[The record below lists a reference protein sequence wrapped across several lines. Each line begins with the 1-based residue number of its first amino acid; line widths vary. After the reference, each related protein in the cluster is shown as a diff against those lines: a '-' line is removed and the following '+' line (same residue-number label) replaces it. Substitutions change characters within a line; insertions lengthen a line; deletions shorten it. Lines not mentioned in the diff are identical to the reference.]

1 MLRVFRIT
9 SIMEGL
15 SYLTILS
22 VTLGVLSREYV
33 FHIGMTHGVLLMLY
47 LVLSLMVANKENW
60 SLKIWLPI
68 FLASLIPFAF
78 ILVEL
83 YLQKA
88 AAGDSAMLTPSK
100 T

>member
-60 SLKIWLPI
+60 SLKVWLPI

-83 YLQKA
+83 YLQKVA
-88 AAGDSAMLTPSK
+88 ANNQAMIDPA
-100 T
+100 

>member
-47 LVLSLMVANKENW
+47 LVFSLIVANKENW
-60 SLKIWLPI
+60 SLKVWLPI

-83 YLQKA
+83 YLQKVSK
-88 AAGDSAMLTPSK
+88 GDSVMIKAV
-100 T
+100 

>member
-60 SLKIWLPI
+60 SLKVWLPI

-78 ILVEL
+78 ILAEL
-83 YLQKA
+83 YLQKVA
-88 AAGDSAMLTPSK
+88 ANNQAMIDPA
-100 T
+100 

>member
-1 MLRVFRIT
+1 MLKAFRMT

-22 VTLGVLSREYV
+22 VTVGLISREYV
-33 FHIGMTHGVLLMLY
+33 FQIGMTHGVLLILY
-47 LVLSLMVANKENW
+47 ILFSLMVANKANW

-83 YLQKA
+83 YMQKVA
-88 AAGDSAMLTPSK
+88 ANNQAIIDPA
-100 T
+100 

>member
-1 MLRVFRIT
+1 MLKAFRMT

-22 VTLGVLSREYV
+22 VTVGLISREYV
-33 FHIGMTHGVLLMLY
+33 FQIGMTHGVLLILY
-47 LVLSLMVANKENW
+47 ILFSLMVANKANW

-83 YLQKA
+83 YMQKVTA
-88 AAGDSAMLTPSK
+88 NNQAIIDPA
-100 T
+100 